1 MSSARARQRQRDSC
15 RLSFLLGRGTARFV
29 CLTPQATQVLW
40 KRRGA
45 NALRIARRKIQSM
58 VEPREA
64 IRANTG
70 LRIAEFSIVY
80 DDIQRGFAECF
91 VEFGRSGGW
100 CSFPWIH
107 RTKASSDYERVQQQ
121 LQAGPL
127 PTPHTVYSHSG
138 ISDAQ
143 VCRQREFDLSRRQTE
158 LTLSLSHFRSFHLR
172 VCLSQG
178 HAEECI
184 FRGAVRQFQ
193 M

>member
-1 MSSARARQRQRDSC
+1 M
-15 RLSFLLGRGTARFV
+15 

-127 PTPHTVYSHSG
+127 PTPHTVYLHSLALWDKRRPG
-138 ISDAQ
+138 VPPARVRPLQEADGA
-143 VCRQREFDLSRRQTE
+143 DLEPQP
-158 LTLSLSHFRSFHLR
+158 LQIVSLASMPFPGPR
-172 VCLSQG
+172 
-178 HAEECI
+178 
-184 FRGAVRQFQ
+184 
-193 M
+193 